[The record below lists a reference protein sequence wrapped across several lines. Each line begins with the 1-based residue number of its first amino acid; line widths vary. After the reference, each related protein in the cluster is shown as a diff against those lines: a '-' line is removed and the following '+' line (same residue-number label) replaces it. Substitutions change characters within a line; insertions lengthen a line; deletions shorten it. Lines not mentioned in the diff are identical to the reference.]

1 MIWFI
6 LYKLGL
12 AKKENKLEIIDKN
25 LGIARSYTKYS
36 WKYTK
41 K

>member
-1 MIWFI
+1 MWII

-12 AKKENKLEIIDKN
+12 AKREKKLEIIDKKK
-25 LGIARSYTKYS
+25 GIARSYTQYS
-36 WKYTK
+36 WRFSK